1 MIGRMKMEE
10 IKGLRRAKFRA
21 ESEKACFI
29 ANRDDGTC
37 RSILKLYMSNLTLSI
52 EEVNQGR

>member
-1 MIGRMKMEE
+1 MEE

-21 ESEKACFI
+21 ESEKARFI
-29 ANRDDGTC
+29 ANWDDGTC
-37 RSILKLYMSNLTLSI
+37 RSNLKLYLSNLTLSF